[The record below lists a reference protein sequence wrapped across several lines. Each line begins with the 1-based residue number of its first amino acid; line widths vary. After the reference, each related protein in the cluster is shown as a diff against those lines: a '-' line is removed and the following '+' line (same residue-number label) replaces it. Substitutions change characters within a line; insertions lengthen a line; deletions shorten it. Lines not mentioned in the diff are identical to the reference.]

1 MTAKLLAAWAMT
13 FVLSACCVRCSPE
26 QKSYVDVPATLDAV
40 KKRAKPPDVVVTVER
55 RTRSAGGGG
64 GCGHSAACLILVP
77 FLLYEAAFPEK
88 FDEVTVTERG
98 VETFHGLYSTSGDV
112 LSARVKTETGWRE
125 LAQLDLPELGQRA
138 IVESAKVTTNADGTE
153 TKTPT
158 TIQSQVDLLAQYR
171 EKLATKEGEKR
182 GALLA
187 EAATKLGG
195 EGDAFVL
202 ERLAAADEPDES
214 RAKVVEQSCYRAMD
228 EGAKKAGALI
238 TAAISHPGARTAKAT
253 LECELSPDSAVTAAA
268 SSLAERLCTVKS
280 GLEARGLQPHG
291 LNPDKRALR
300 TAGIQAGLERCT
312 KGGAVVSRLALFER
326 VTTDEWLEALELPE
340 AEVVVDLTTSAE
352 REKIFTALERN
363 VRTAQMLKLA
373 KGARFDLTLK
383 EANLLLDLA
392 FEKPKDWEA
401 RASVAGA
408 LVNSRTLRPQLEPRL
423 KQVAKDEQR
432 TAQVFLAML
441 GDTALRNALADSLSA
456 TAAQRFTSTTINDE
470 DELVIDAITELGC
483 KHHLLKA
490 GKKAAACE

>member
-1 MTAKLLAAWAMT
+1 MKPTTLVAVAMT

-26 QKSYVDVPATLDAV
+26 QKSYVDVPATLDEV
-40 KKRAKPPDVVVTVER
+40 KKRAKPPEVVVAVER
-55 RTRSAGGGG
+55 RTRTSGGGG

-88 FDEVTVTERG
+88 FDEVTVTENG

-138 IVESAKVTTNADGTE
+138 IVESAKVTTGADGKE
-153 TKTPT
+153 TKTMT
-158 TIQSQVDLLAQYR
+158 TIQSQVDLIAQYR
-171 EKLATKEGEKR
+171 ATLAKKEGAKR

-228 EGAKKAGALI
+228 EGAKKAGTLI
-238 TAAISHPGARTAKAT
+238 TAAISHPGALTAKAT
-253 LECELSPDSAVTAAA
+253 LECELSPDPAITAA
-268 SSLAERLCTVKS
+268 SSALTERLCTVKS

-291 LNPDKRALR
+291 GAPDKAQVRS
-300 TAGIQAGLERCT
+300 AGVKAGLTKCT
-312 KGGAVVSRLALFER
+312 KGGSVLARMVLYETVSTA
-326 VTTDEWLEALELPE
+326 EWLDGLTQPE
-340 AEVVVDLTTSAE
+340 ANVILEVTHSAE
-352 REKIFTALERN
+352 REKIFAALEKR
-363 VRTAQMLKLA
+363 VRTRDVLKLA
-373 KGARFDLTLK
+373 KTARFELTEK

-392 FEKPKDWEA
+392 FEPPKDWDA
-401 RASVAGA
+401 RASVATA
-408 LVNSRTLRPQLEPRL
+408 LVNSRTLLPLLEPRL
-423 KQVAKDEQR
+423 KKVSKDDER

-441 GDTALRNALADSLSA
+441 GDQALRRALADALPPSA
-456 TAAQRFTSTTINDE
+456 VSAFSMSAIDDE
-470 DELVIDAITELGC
+470 NALVIDALTEIGC
-483 KHHLLKA
+483 EREKLRA
-490 GKKAAACE
+490 GKKAAACD

>member
-1 MTAKLLAAWAMT
+1 MTPKLLAVWAMT

-26 QKSYVDVPATLDAV
+26 QKSYVDVPATLDQV
-40 KKRAKPPDVVVTVER
+40 KKRAKPPEVVVTVER
-55 RTRSAGGGG
+55 RTRSSGGGG

-88 FDEVTVTERG
+88 FDEVTVTEAG

-153 TKTPT
+153 MKTNT
-158 TIQSQVDLLAQYR
+158 TIQSQVDLVAQYR
-171 EKLATKEGEKR
+171 EKLAKKEGAKR

-202 ERLAAADEPDES
+202 ERLAADEPDES

-228 EGAKKAGALI
+228 EGATKAGTLI
-238 TAAISHPGARTAKAT
+238 TAAMSHPGGLTAKAT
-253 LECELSPDSAVTAAA
+253 LECELSPDPAITAAA
-268 SSLAERLCTVKS
+268 SALAERLCTVKS

-291 LNPDKRALR
+291 GAPSKLELR
-300 TAGIQAGLERCT
+300 SAGIKAGLAKCT
-312 KGGAVVSRLALFER
+312 KGGSVVSRLALYER
-326 VTTDEWLEALELPE
+326 VTTDEWFEALELPE
-340 AEVVVDLTTSAE
+340 AQVVVDLTTSSD
-352 REKIFTALERN
+352 REKIFAALERN
-363 VRTAQMLKLA
+363 VRTEQMLKLA
-373 KGARFDLTLK
+373 KSARFELTLK

-392 FEKPKDWEA
+392 FKQPKNWED

-456 TAAQRFTSTTINDE
+456 TAAQDFTSTTINDE
-470 DELVIDAITELGC
+470 DELVIDAITEIGC

-490 GKKAAACE
+490 GKKSAACE